1 MSRSFLPTDEALRAL
16 RQHLS
21 QQGADLPA
29 ENDLT
34 LTRVMGGLTAALGDV
49 PGADMQARDEL
60 GIEPAS
66 SVLLIM
72 VDGLGWMPLMEHL
85 GHAPCLRGFREEIRS
100 VHTVV
105 PSTTAA
111 AITAC
116 ATGALPADTRMVGY
130 SVAHGSSVM
139 NLLAFAPDVDPAQ
152 WQSVPTH
159 FQRLGE
165 AGIESA
171 VILPP
176 KFADSGLTR
185 AALRGARHV
194 GAVSWE
200 ERCRAAVQQLRA
212 GTPLVYLYWSE
223 VDHAGHGHGVGSE
236 QWLAAL
242 EEFDA
247 GLRTLL
253 RSLPP
258 GVRTV
263 LTADHGMCNV
273 DQRDLLDVAHTPDL
287 ARGVACVAGETRAV
301 HVHVS
306 AGENPD
312 HVREH
317 WQNTLGERAWIL
329 SSEECA
335 SVMGRGVGTDS
346 IGSFVAF
353 MRENY
358 GVVDSRVQSEGA
370 IALVGVHG
378 SMTPAEMRIP
388 VIRLS

>member
-1 MSRSFLPTDEALRAL
+1 M
-16 RQHLS
+16 
-21 QQGADLPA
+21 
-29 ENDLT
+29 
-34 LTRVMGGLTAALGDV
+34 
-49 PGADMQARDEL
+49 
-60 GIEPAS
+60 
-66 SVLLIM
+66 
-72 VDGLGWMPLMEHL
+72 
-85 GHAPCLRGFREEIRS
+85 
-100 VHTVV
+100 
-105 PSTTAA
+105 
-111 AITAC
+111 
-116 ATGALPADTRMVGY
+116 
-130 SVAHGSSVM
+130 
-139 NLLAFAPDVDPAQ
+139 
-152 WQSVPTH
+152 
-159 FQRLGE
+159 
-165 AGIESA
+165 
-171 VILPP
+171 
-176 KFADSGLTR
+176 
-185 AALRGARHV
+185 
-194 GAVSWE
+194 
-200 ERCRAAVQQLRA
+200 QQLRA

-223 VDHAGHGHGVGSE
+223 VVHAGHGHGVGSE

-306 AGENPD
+306 AGANPD